1 VRDLLSDVPVQSV
14 QLQTGAGS
22 GSARVALEEPEMLE
36 EWDRERVFCLRG
48 QRVPVTPAPTEML
61 LCVARL
67 PPAFNEHQFN
77 ALVRSYGEVT
87 NSFLM
92 VSERTGQKM
101 SHSFRKITNVSTI
114 LDFLRTN

>member
-1 VRDLLSDVPVQSV
+1 LQDVRDLLSDVPVQSV

-92 VSERTGQKM
+92 VSERTGQKNF
-101 SHSFRKITNVSTI
+101 SHCKFNIVLTLKIE
-114 LDFLRTN
+114 